1 MTFSG
6 LPPSSSGL
14 ALTEQA
20 SIALCST
27 WFWCSWSSKK
37 ILVHLVTANLPNSH
51 QNFHVIVLKYGHFS
65 FILYTWTSHTH
76 TDRITAKIITR
87 HVEMLETHNAGNIIF
102 HSVQA
107 VSYLLHLPVRWFPSS
122 HSDDA
127 LSMSDSSWL
136 FTSLLDL
143 CNINVTG
150 SRHVALIMS
159 NLDIMV
165 HAAHNGKIRH
175 AFLSNYLNEKRNC
188 RWQNIPK
195 MDLAEQGFNVWTGF
209 KWLRII

>member
-1 MTFSG
+1 MS
-6 LPPSSSGL
+6 L
-14 ALTEQA
+14 
-20 SIALCST
+20 
-27 WFWCSWSSKK
+27 FW
-37 ILVHLVTANLPNSH
+37 NM
-51 QNFHVIVLKYGHFS
+51 GFS
-65 FILYTWTSHTH
+65 FLLYTWASYTH
-76 TDRITAKIITR
+76 TDRVTEKIITR
-87 HVEMLETHNAGNIIF
+87 HVEMLETHNVGNIIL

-107 VSYLLHLPVRWFPSS
+107 VSYLLHLTARWFPSS

-150 SRHVALIMS
+150 SRLCFWHVALIMF

-165 HAAHNGKIRH
+165 HATHNEKIRH
-175 AFLSNYLNEKRNC
+175 AFWSNYLNEKRNC

-195 MDLAEQGFNVWTGF
+195 MDLAEQGFNIWTGF